1 MLRLRFFVVF
11 MICLLALAPLT
22 PALAQDAPPVLCGD
36 LAAED
41 CALLEASAVTMRAVN
56 AYTYNQQFHLEVADL
71 PDVPTDGIDVT
82 VTMDGQWA
90 VDPAAQEAMLA
101 LAELSRSATPEL
113 NKTLQDELPA
123 AVLEFLGG
131 LAFDMNLHW
140 SVSAA
145 VAEAISADSDVPFPA
160 EMNLTMRIVDGMFY
174 LNLVELKPL
183 IPDLAEV
190 NADWIGFDLMGL
202 MEQSLEKSAGD
213 LTAEPMDP
221 MVTALGGVIYQRLF
235 AALEAF
241 VAVERLEDVEV
252 DGTPAAVF
260 EFRPDLLGFFA
271 SDELKTLVAD
281 TAALMSSS
289 EEAPS
294 PAEVEESMLA
304 LSFMAPMLFRD
315 LEVRTSTTIGLE
327 DSYQYATTMF
337 LRWELTNLLRLA
349 AMGDDALKKQMTPDM
364 KPAIEFSFEG
374 SYGDFDQEPTIAAP
388 ADVEIIPLDQFA
400 PTDEDMFDLS

>member
-1 MLRLRFFVVF
+1 MQRLRFFVVF

-22 PALAQDAPPVLCGD
+22 PALAQDDQIFPPVLCGD

-41 CALLEASAVTMRAVN
+41 CALLEASAATMREVS

-71 PDVPTDGIDVT
+71 PDIPTDGIDVT

-113 NKTLQDELPA
+113 AETLQDELPA
-123 AVLEFLGG
+123 AVLEFFGG

-174 LNLVELKPL
+174 LNLAELKPL

-202 MEQSLEKSAGD
+202 MEQSLEESAGD
-213 LTAEPMDP
+213 LAAEPMDP
-221 MVTALGGVIYQRLF
+221 MASALLGVIYQRLF
-235 AALEAF
+235 AAMEAF

-271 SDELKTLVAD
+271 SDELKTLVTD
-281 TAALMSSS
+281 TAALTSGSA
-289 EEAPS
+289 EAPYAGRS
-294 PAEVEESMLA
+294 RGDHVGFEFHGAHALPRSGSAHLHDHRAGGHLSVRNHYVLAVGTDES
-304 LSFMAPMLFRD
+304 
-315 LEVRTSTTIGLE
+315 
-327 DSYQYATTMF
+327 
-337 LRWELTNLLRLA
+337 
-349 AMGDDALKKQMTPDM
+349 
-364 KPAIEFSFEG
+364 
-374 SYGDFDQEPTIAAP
+374 AAP
-388 ADVEIIPLDQFA
+388 RRHG
-400 PTDEDMFDLS
+400 